1 MQHLYTY
8 LLDPSEIK
16 RCVLLCEMKCS
27 VSRLELFDEFEEW
40 YLIQSHYCLL
50 VAAQGSLEESFDR
63 LVKPSQSLVFSN
75 KHFNCLQTRFGRN
88 CAATSS
94 SSGPLRATGASLSP
108 APRSP
113 IYSPDPPSDRL
124 PNLAPLQQAFHTCR
138 APHRVDTKLS
148 RSLAASP
155 RRCCT
160 RSNKNN
166 KPTSVIAAWKSFI
179 FR

>member
-1 MQHLYTY
+1 M
-8 LLDPSEIK
+8 K
-16 RCVLLCEMKCS
+16 RS

-75 KHFNCLQTRFGRN
+75 KHSSYLQTRFGRN

-113 IYSPDPPSDRL
+113 IYSQDPPSDRL
-124 PNLAPLQQAFHTCR
+124 PNLAPLQQAFHTCH